1 MKLRKR
7 RPSSDSR
14 KLEYDLSSRRL
25 PRQRMYA
32 VLPTLLTL
40 GNAVCGFGAITLA
53 AMVGPEQ
60 LVGQKLTGPSF
71 LIKTTSDLLFVSAGL
86 IFLAMVFDAL
96 DGSVARITKQ
106 TSDFGAQLDSLCDVV
121 SFGVA
126 PAFLMLKLMHPQH
139 RLMES
144 IAELPIVYPPRL
156 LWSIAVMFMTCALL
170 RLARFNNE
178 LDEADS
184 HAYFSGL
191 PSPAAAGVIA
201 AFPIGLQGLKDVTVD
216 EMIPGAQQ
224 VVTGTVVTGTQ
235 QVSSNFL
242 SLLTVLLPLITVAVS
257 LLMVSRFRY
266 PHVINQSLRGRGNRN
281 KLLKILLA
289 LLLVF
294 LVREMALPLVFCY
307 YAFAEPARAGWLA
320 VWTQMGRKPLQAD
333 PENSSPETSLQE
345 AQQERQ

>member
-1 MKLRKR
+1 MKIR
-7 RPSSDSR
+7 RIRRELQRESFEPVESDARQSDAR
-14 KLEYDLSSRRL
+14 H

-32 VLPTLLTL
+32 VVPTLLTL

-53 AMVGPEQ
+53 ATVGPEHFGNQQ
-60 LVGQKLTGPSF
+60 LANQSLLARTLG
-71 LIKTTSDLLFVSAGL
+71 DLLFVSAGL

-96 DGSVARITKQ
+96 DGSVARLTKQ
-106 TSDFGAQLDSLCDVV
+106 TSEFGAQLDSLCDVV

-156 LWSIAVMFMTCALL
+156 LWSIAVMFMVCAIL

-178 LDEADS
+178 LDETDS

-201 AFPIGLQGLKDVTVD
+201 AFPIGLQGLK
-216 EMIPGAQQ
+216 E
-224 VVTGTVVTGTQ
+224 VTGEEVAGIHQAVTGAVVSGTQ
-235 QVSSNFL
+235 QVSGSFL
-242 SLLTVLLPLITVAVS
+242 SQLTVLLPLITVAVS
-257 LLMVSRFRY
+257 LLMVSRFQY
-266 PHVINQSLRGRGNRN
+266 PHIINQTLRGRKSRTT
-281 KLLKILLA
+281 LLTILLA

-307 YAFAEPARAGWLA
+307 YAFAAPLRAGWLP
-320 VWTQMGRKPLQAD
+320 VWARLKRKPTQSETRIEKQAD
-333 PENSSPETSLQE
+333 
-345 AQQERQ
+345 